1 MANPIPIPGPPG
13 LPILGNIYDLDYPDT
28 VSSLSRLADTYG
40 PCLFLIVRCFKL
52 TLA

>member
-28 VSSLSRLADTYG
+28 TSSFSRLADTYG
-40 PCLFLIVRCFKL
+40 PWSYS
-52 TLA
+52 